1 MSKDLPNSKTVPA
14 KSPSIYGFMKG
25 SVIIPPDVDLTEPVC
40 DELCLDELVRL
51 LGQDPED

>member
-1 MSKDLPNSKTVPA
+1 VPA

-40 DELCLDELVRL
+40 DELCLNELVRL